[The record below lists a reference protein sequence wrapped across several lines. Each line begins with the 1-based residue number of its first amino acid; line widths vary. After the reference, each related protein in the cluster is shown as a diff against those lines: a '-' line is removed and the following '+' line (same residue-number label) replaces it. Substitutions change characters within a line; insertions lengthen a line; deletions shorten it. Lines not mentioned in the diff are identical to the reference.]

1 MSTTTKDGD
10 TGTAPASSQGPVAK
24 EDLTVYPHGWK
35 LYTILIC
42 LYFSVFLVALDRT
55 IIATA
60 IPTITDE
67 FHSIDDIGWYASA
80 FLLTGCAFMLFYGK
94 IYTLYSIKWIFL
106 TSITIFEIGSAICGA
121 APSSTALI
129 VGRAI
134 AGLGSAGIFSG
145 AVIIGVHTVPLA
157 KRPIFQGLF
166 GAVFGV
172 ASVAGPLL
180 GGAFTDKVSWR
191 WCFYINLP
199 IGAATIVALI
209 FMLEIKSPA
218 RAKDMT
224 YREQIN
230 QLDPL
235 GTFFFLPGTVCLL
248 LALKWGGTDY
258 AWSDGRV
265 VACLVLA
272 GILIIAFILVQI
284 WKGETATVPPRILKQ
299 RSVASGFYYATC
311 AGGSMLVMVYYIP
324 IWFQSVKGVSA
335 VESGIRTIAL
345 VLSIVVSSIS
355 AGGITYKTGY
365 YTPCMILSSVVISVG
380 AGLITTFKVDSG
392 RGVWIGYQVVYGFG
406 VGLGMQQPNMAAQTV
421 LSRKDVPIGSSLVF
435 FGQSLGGAVFV
446 SVAQN
451 IFTNKLK
458 DYLMH
463 IQGIHVGVVMEAG
476 ATNIRRVVPPE
487 LLRPVLIAFNHALTK
502 AFYVAL
508 AMACIGTVGALTME
522 WKSIKHGDGQG
533 EKKQPV
539 ALEKDTA
546 AV

>member
-1 MSTTTKDGD
+1 
-10 TGTAPASSQGPVAK
+10 
-24 EDLTVYPHGWK
+24 
-35 LYTILIC
+35 
-42 LYFSVFLVALDRT
+42 
-55 IIATA
+55 
-60 IPTITDE
+60 
-67 FHSIDDIGWYASA
+67 
-80 FLLTGCAFMLFYGK
+80 
-94 IYTLYSIKWIFL
+94 
-106 TSITIFEIGSAICGA
+106 
-121 APSSTALI
+121 
-129 VGRAI
+129 
-134 AGLGSAGIFSG
+134 
-145 AVIIGVHTVPLA
+145 
-157 KRPIFQGLF
+157 
-166 GAVFGV
+166 
-172 ASVAGPLL
+172 
-180 GGAFTDKVSWR
+180 
-191 WCFYINLP
+191 
-199 IGAATIVALI
+199 
-209 FMLEIKSPA
+209 MLEIKSSA
-218 RAKDMT
+218 RAKNMT

-248 LALKWGGTDY
+248 LALKWGGADY

-284 WKGETATVPPRILKQ
+284 WKDETATVPPRILKQ

-311 AGGSMLVMVYYIP
+311 TGGSMLVMVYYIP
-324 IWFQSVKGVSA
+324 IWFQSIKGVSA

-345 VLSIVVSSIS
+345 VLSIVVASIS
-355 AGGITYKTGY
+355 AGGFTYKIGY
-365 YTPCMILSSVVISVG
+365 YTPCMILSSIVIPVG

-406 VGLGMQQPNMAAQTV
+406 VGLGMQQPNMAVQTV
-421 LSRKDVPIGSSLVF
+421 LLRKDVPIGSSLVF
-435 FGQSLGGAVFV
+435 FGQSLGGAIFV

-458 DYLMH
+458 DYLTH

-502 AFYVAL
+502 AFYVGL
-508 AMACIGTVGALTME
+508 AMACIGIVGALTME

-539 ALEKDTA
+539 ALEKETA